1 MRWLFG
7 RLLRVVSRMRVE
19 KDMGLTLSEF
29 QLTLAR
35 LTGTPLTHGQSSALI
50 GVGAGSVAVDYEQ
63 RPPLRLSALLE
74 MPRALVSLKF
84 SNVTEAERLAFLKRF
99 DITFHRG
106 GG

>member
-1 MRWLFG
+1 MRLLFG
-7 RLLRVVSRMRVE
+7 RRLRVGSNVRVE

-35 LTGTPLTHGQSSALI
+35 LTGTPLAHGQTSALI
-50 GVGAGSVAVDYEQ
+50 GVGAGNVVVDFGP
-63 RPPLRLSALLE
+63 RPPLRLSALLK
-74 MPRALVSLKF
+74 MPRALVSLTF
-84 SNVTEAERLAFLKRF
+84 SNVTDVERLEFLKRF